1 VQVNSIKKLQEHLI
15 WLLDI
20 MAVIR
25 ELHSKGLSQ
34 YEIADYLKEHGYQ
47 NSKGDVSWQQ
57 YYVSRLMRANSL

>member
-1 VQVNSIKKLQEHLI
+1 MSI
-15 WLLDI
+15 
-20 MAVIR
+20 IR
-25 ELHSKGLSQ
+25 ELHSKRLSQ